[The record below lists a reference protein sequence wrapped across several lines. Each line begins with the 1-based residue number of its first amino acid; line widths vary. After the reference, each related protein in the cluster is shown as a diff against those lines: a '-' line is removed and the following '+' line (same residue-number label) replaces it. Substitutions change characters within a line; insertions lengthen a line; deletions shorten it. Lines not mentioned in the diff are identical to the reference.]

1 MHFGLTGKHRAEKWC
16 KKMRTITVLIG
27 MLLWATAST
36 AVAERVDIAVDISK
50 QRMNVYVEGHRKYTW
65 KVSTARKGY
74 STPSGDYR
82 PQWITRMHYSRK
94 YDNSPMP
101 YSVFYNGGYA
111 IHGTKYV
118 SRLGRPASH
127 GCIRVHTSNARRLYK
142 LVKKY
147 GKKNVR
153 IMVRREINPSMLA
166 STFRGPFSV
175 GNGLFN

>member
-1 MHFGLTGKHRAEKWC
+1 
-16 KKMRTITVLIG
+16 MRTLTTLIG
-27 MLLWATAST
+27 FTLYLFAST
-36 AVAERVDIAVDISK
+36 ALADKVDVTVDISK

-82 PQWITRMHYSRK
+82 PQWISRMHYSRK

-118 SRLGRPASH
+118 SRLGKPASH
-127 GCIRVHTSNARRLYK
+127 GCVRVHTSNARRLYK

-147 GKKNVR
+147 GKENVR
-153 IMVRREINPSMLA
+153 IMVRSEITPSVLA
-166 STFRGPFSV
+166 SHFKSPFGIDKV
-175 GNGLFN
+175 GEGLFN

>member
-1 MHFGLTGKHRAEKWC
+1 
-16 KKMRTITVLIG
+16 MRTLATVIGVLI
-27 MLLWATAST
+27 WATAT
-36 AVAERVDIAVDISK
+36 TVFADKVDVAVDISK
-50 QRMNVYVEGHRKYTW
+50 QKMNVYVDGHRKYTW
-65 KVSTARKGY
+65 KVSTAREGY

-82 PQWITRMHYSRK
+82 PLWITRMHYSRK

-111 IHGTKYV
+111 IHGTNYV

-127 GCIRVHTSNARRLYK
+127 GCIRVHTSNARRLYN

-153 IMVRREINPSMLA
+153 IMVRREIHPSMLA
-166 STFRGPFSV
+166 SHFKGPFAV
-175 GNGLFN
+175 GAGLFN